1 MNRLANMKAE
11 IYWKAVRSRDER
23 FNGSFFYGVDSTKIY
38 CKPSCA
44 SREPKRENVRFFH
57 SFEVAEDAGFRAC
70 KRCRPRSEKPDKVT
84 EAVIRACDLI
94 EDAVEMTLADLS
106 DEVGISR
113 THLQK
118 VFKEIIGVSPRK
130 FADAV
135 RLEKFKEAVREGS
148 GVVDAMYDAGY
159 GSSSRLY
166 ENIAG
171 KMGMTPAVY
180 KKGGTGMN
188 IEYTIA
194 DCDLGKLLVARTK
207 KGICAVNFGDN
218 RKELEA
224 GLREEYPEAEIRK
237 DDEGLRKF
245 LTAILENI
253 RGSRKTLVLP
263 LDLQATAFQL
273 RVWEALRE
281 IPYGKTVS
289 YAEIAERLGNKNAV
303 RAVAGACAANRV
315 ALVIPCHR
323 VVKSNGETSGY
334 KWGVERKK
342 KLLAKE
348 SAKS

>member
-1 MNRLANMKAE
+1 MKSE
-11 IYWKAVRSRDER
+11 IFWTAVRKRDER
-23 FNGSFFYGVDSTKIY
+23 FNGSFFYGVGSTMIY

-44 SREPKRENVRFFH
+44 SREPKRENVRFFQ
-57 SFEVAEDAGFRAC
+57 SSERAEAEGFRAC
-70 KRCRPRSEKPDKVT
+70 KRCRPRSEEPDKVT
-84 EAVIRACDLI
+84 EAVIRACELI
-94 EDAVEMTLADLS
+94 EEAVEVTLADLS
-106 DEVGISR
+106 EEVGVSR

-130 FADAV
+130 FAEAV
-135 RLEKFKEAVREGS
+135 RLEKFKEGVRGGS
-148 GVVDAMYDAGY
+148 DVLDAMYGAGY

-171 KMGMTPAVY
+171 KMGMTPGTY
-180 KKGGTGMN
+180 RKGGKGMK

-194 DCDLGKLLVARTK
+194 DCDLGKLLVARTR

-218 RKELEA
+218 KKDLEA
-224 GLREEYPEAEIRK
+224 GLREEYPEAEIRR
-237 DDEGLRKF
+237 DDEGLKKF
-245 LTAILENI
+245 LKAILENI
-253 RGSRKTLVLP
+253 GGSRKTLVLP

-281 IPYGKTVS
+281 IPYGTTVS
-289 YAEIAERLGNKNAV
+289 YAEIAEKLGNKNAV

-323 VVKSNGETSGY
+323 VVRSDGETSGY

-348 SAKS
+348 KAKV

>member
-1 MNRLANMKAE
+1 MKAE
-11 IYWKAVRSRDER
+11 IYWNAVKGRDER
-23 FNGSFFYGVDSTKIY
+23 FNGSFYYGVDSTKIY

-44 SREPKRENVRFFH
+44 AREPKRENVRFFH
-57 SFEVAEDAGFRAC
+57 SYENAEKEGFRAC
-70 KRCRPRSEKPDKVT
+70 KRCRPRSERPDEIT
-84 EAVIRACDLI
+84 EAVVRACDLI
-94 EDAVEMTLADLS
+94 EEAVEMTLADLA
-106 DEVGISR
+106 DEVGVSR

-135 RLEKFKEAVREGS
+135 RLEKFKHGVREGS

-166 ENIAG
+166 ENITG

-180 KKGGTGMN
+180 KKGGKGMK

-194 DCDLGKLLVARTK
+194 DCELGKLLVARTP
-207 KGICAVNFGDN
+207 KGICAVNFGD
-218 RKELEA
+218 RVKDLEKGLKEEFPEA
-224 GLREEYPEAEIRK
+224 GIRR
-237 DDEGLRKF
+237 DDGGLNKF
-245 LTAILENI
+245 LNAILENI

-281 IPYGKTVS
+281 IPYGETVS
-289 YAEIAERLGNKNAV
+289 YAEIARRLGNEKAV

-323 VVKSNGETSGY
+323 VVKSNGDISGY

-348 SAKS
+348 KAKA